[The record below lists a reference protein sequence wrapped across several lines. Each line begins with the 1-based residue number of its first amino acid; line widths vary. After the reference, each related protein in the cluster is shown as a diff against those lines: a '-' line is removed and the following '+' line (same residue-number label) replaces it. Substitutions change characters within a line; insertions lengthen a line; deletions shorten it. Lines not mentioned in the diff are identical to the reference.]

1 MKKLLSVFSTL
12 MLFGILSLSPLLS
25 FTQSESHPGKWSAGL
40 HFAPEY
46 SYRSLQSGSVGSNIV
61 AYRDNFEIP
70 SFGFTTGASFLYKL
84 NRRISVETGLKF
96 SDKHYS
102 STYRDII
109 FEVDEG
115 IKKFKSSSH
124 FYYLSI
130 PMKGTYNV
138 YSGKIKVY
146 VAAAVYCDLF
156 LVAKTVSFLKYDD
169 GHVKKSSSR
178 MKYDF
183 SLFNMSGSIGAG
195 IDLPVN
201 DRISIRVEPNYRKSF
216 FPVLDAPI
224 EEFEYSFGLDSGVI
238 YHL

>member
-1 MKKLLSVFSTL
+1 MDKLLNGFNL
-12 MLFGILSLSPLLS
+12 RNLLAILSLFPFLS
-25 FTQSESHPGKWSAGL
+25 FAQTEPSQGKWSVGL

-46 SYRSLQSGSVGSNIV
+46 SYRSLQSENDWYGMV
-61 AYRDNFEIP
+61 AYRDKIEIP
-70 SFGFTTGASFLYKL
+70 SFGFTTGASVLYKL

-115 IKKFKSSSH
+115 LRKFKSSSH

-146 VAAAVYCDLF
+146 VAAAVYCDL
-156 LVAKTVSFLKYDD
+156 SWWLKQ
-169 GHVKKSSSR
+169 
-178 MKYDF
+178 
-183 SLFNMSGSIGAG
+183 
-195 IDLPVN
+195 
-201 DRISIRVEPNYRKSF
+201 
-216 FPVLDAPI
+216 
-224 EEFEYSFGLDSGVI
+224 
-238 YHL
+238 